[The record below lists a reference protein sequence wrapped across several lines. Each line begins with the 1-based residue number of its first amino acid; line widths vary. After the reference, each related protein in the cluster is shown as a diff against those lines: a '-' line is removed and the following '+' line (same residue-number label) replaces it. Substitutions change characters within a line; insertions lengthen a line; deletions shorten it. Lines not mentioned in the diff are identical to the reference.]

1 MQIQYNNQNFQAL
14 HASPKTL
21 KRLGTTKE
29 ALLKN
34 ASIKDCIDRAEV
46 TLKSKRHYD
55 FKKFDWD
62 DFKSI
67 STLTGVAG
75 EVVCLAG
82 LLIGGLL
89 LSLIHI

>member
-46 TLKSKRHYD
+46 TLKSN
-55 FKKFDWD
+55 
-62 DFKSI
+62 
-67 STLTGVAG
+67 
-75 EVVCLAG
+75 
-82 LLIGGLL
+82 LL
-89 LSLIHI
+89 

>member
-34 ASIKDCIDRAEV
+34 CPLTEEDIIRV
-46 TLKSKRHYD
+46 MKSNDVNLQR
-55 FKKFDWD
+55 
-62 DFKSI
+62 
-67 STLTGVAG
+67 
-75 EVVCLAG
+75 
-82 LLIGGLL
+82 
-89 LSLIHI
+89 